1 MNFWQAYHQLRVTTE
16 HGHIFQ
22 DANQLGEIVSLVLN
36 YLFFSYNNSRCK
48 HLPKSPKHGMVIA
61 PKIDHGM
68 KAKFTCK
75 DGFELKGNLFI
86 ECSYGNWTGEIP
98 ICSEGEF

>member
-1 MNFWQAYHQLRVTTE
+1 MNKNIIITKFIWY
-16 HGHIFQ
+16 
-22 DANQLGEIVSLVLN
+22 SLN
-36 YLFFSYNNSRCK
+36 FRCK

-75 DGFELKGNLFI
+75 DGFELKGNELV
-86 ECSYGNWTGEIP
+86 ECSFGNWTGELP
-98 ICSEGEF
+98 ICQEGR